1 MEVCRGKREPRSYY
15 EIWQTLGVDSPS
27 QILFLTDV
35 YQEATAARDAGLQS
49 HLLSPFFTHNFFA
62 VTSMLHVLN

>member
-1 MEVCRGKREPRSYY
+1 MVEACRGKREPRSYY

-35 YQEATAARDAGLQS
+35 HQEATAARDAGLQS
-49 HLLSPFFTHNFFA
+49 HPFPLFFSLTISPQQHQCCIR
-62 VTSMLHVLN
+62 